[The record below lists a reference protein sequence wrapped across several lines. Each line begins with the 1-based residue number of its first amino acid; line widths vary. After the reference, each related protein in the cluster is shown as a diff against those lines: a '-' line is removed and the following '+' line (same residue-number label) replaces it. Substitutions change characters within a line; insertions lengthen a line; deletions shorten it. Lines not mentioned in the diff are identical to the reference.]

1 MTCLHRDAQR
11 GLSLVELMVGLTVG
25 ILVIFGA
32 LSMFAVSARGARD
45 TLSAARLN
53 AEVRTA
59 MDVMVADIRR
69 AGYGGDAFTQT
80 GDTDLAVYD
89 GGTCLVYSYDKYLDG
104 VLSTASPYE
113 YFGFRVDGGEIKV
126 RSGSDDLSVCD
137 EVGDAREWEGLTE
150 STILQVES
158 LEEGEDYFTI
168 DYQCLPSKPPAT
180 AEELD
185 AETCEPASEEC
196 RCTTGNAVYD
206 AAAAEAASNGS
217 PRVLVETRKVTIR
230 LPVRSATDD
239 EMRIR
244 LSQEVMVR
252 NHRIVTVPAS

>member
-1 MTCLHRDAQR
+1 MLITCAHCDAQR
-11 GLSLVELMVGLTVG
+11 GLSLVELMVGLTVSL
-25 ILVIFGA
+25 LVIFGA
-32 LSMFAVSARGARD
+32 LSMFAVSASAARD

-53 AEVRTA
+53 AEIRTA

-69 AGYGGDAFTQT
+69 AGYGGDVFTQR
-80 GDTDLAVYD
+80 GSTDLAVYES
-89 GGTCLVYSYDKYLDG
+89 GACLVYSYDKDLNRA
-104 VLSTASPYE
+104 LSTASPYE

-126 RSGSDDLSVCD
+126 RSGGDDLSVCD

-158 LEEGEDYFTI
+158 LEAGETYFTI
-168 DYQCLPSKPPAT
+168 EYQCLRGKAAT
-180 AEELD
+180 TNNEIGNGQ
-185 AETCEPASEEC
+185 
-196 RCTTGNAVYD
+196 RCVSGQAVYD
-206 AAAAEAASNGS
+206 AAAAEAASSGS
-217 PRVLVETRKVTIR
+217 PRGLVETRKVTIT